1 MGSDARTGEMPAIPE
16 DTVDLGE
23 RLDPVR
29 TLLRRAAAGDRRAA
43 AALVDVLGPR
53 IHGLAVH
60 VTGSSARAEKL
71 AVTVLRSCLRDA
83 GELATSGLPGE
94 AAMLDRAR
102 RAAVATNP
110 TGDVRSLAGP
120 APVADRTS
128 DRREVNV
135 LRVLLE
141 LPPAQRAL
149 VESAAQGRFPLEG
162 EARRRAAVTLSEVL
176 DALVPFGG
184 PPDPETRGLSALDAL
199 ALADAGERLRLREL
213 TGVPETA
220 GIHRRA
226 IEAAARLALLTA
238 VPPSRDLRAA
248 VLEGFGAAAAA
259 PAPSASP
266 GLAPTEAEPAYGGSY
281 ATPVLGTDTQ
291 RRVVGPPPLAGGLH
305 GSGTAPSAG
314 SAPTPDSA
322 SAPPQGSHGSA
333 PAPAFVFRSTDEKE
347 RSRRRRRREKRRARA
362 GARRV
367 PWLSR
372 SLAAAALV
380 AALVLGALLLDSH
393 RQLQDSEAF
402 TAVWAERAVSP
413 GAELVPGI
421 SDNGTWQAVLA
432 EDGVALR
439 AEGVVGWDGE
449 VLELWGES
457 DGTQRSYGVLELG
470 ADGTV
475 EFTSTM
481 TDQRL
486 FVTREMPPGSESGSP
501 SSRVVANLDPEAVAP
516 EGS

>member
-259 PAPSASP
+259 PAPIPSASP

-333 PAPAFVFRSTDEKE
+333 PAPAFVFRSTDEEE
-347 RSRRRRRREKRRARA
+347 RSRRRRRREERRTRA
-362 GARRV
+362 GARR
-367 PWLSR
+367 WSR
-372 SLAAAALV
+372 RWCWV
-380 AALVLGALLLDSH
+380 
-393 RQLQDSEAF
+393 RCCW
-402 TAVWAERAVSP
+402 TATGSCRTPRRSP
-413 GAELVPGI
+413 
-421 SDNGTWQAVLA
+421 
-432 EDGVALR
+432 
-439 AEGVVGWDGE
+439 
-449 VLELWGES
+449 
-457 DGTQRSYGVLELG
+457 RSG
-470 ADGTV
+470 
-475 EFTSTM
+475 
-481 TDQRL
+481 
-486 FVTREMPPGSESGSP
+486 P
-501 SSRVVANLDPEAVAP
+501 SAP
-516 EGS
+516 